1 MAVEIPTA
9 RYWRIHI
16 CRANTSSGYGTAA
29 CRAVTLRLTDS
40 GGTPLAHSEVTN
52 VGLYS
57 PTNST
62 SVASLGDAN
71 TGTDT
76 QWAGNFYYEWAYNG
90 YAVRYD
96 MGSPVKPAKL
106 LARFSDTAFPFGWVG
121 GTYSMVWATMV
132 YGYIE
137 ASTDDVNWTVVS
149 RIASM
154 APGGFN
160 VDNLVAID
168 AVPAF
173 HYTHDIKKPISG
185 DGGIYGIVTEDG
197 IPVARQVLLLE
208 REFFTP
214 IKRTIST
221 VDGAYSFTNLNR
233 DREYAVLAIDSTEE
247 PGQPGV
253 YKNALIR
260 DRITPIPANGLPT
273 DGLPWFFRV
282 RRSMRLTP
290 ACQWNFYGPGTKYT
304 GTYGFGRGALLRNTT
319 LVDTA
324 AGGGYDLRGIPIPV
338 PVGLRAVYP
347 KSLTPT
353 QINSGHTTTGSEWT
367 IELIAEIPSGA
378 DPTAVYAFSG
388 IAEYASYPWGYALG
402 NQYGP
407 TIEILSSGTVNFRLG
422 TSLSQAP
429 AVRATGSATPGT
441 IAHILVAYRENQEAC
456 LYINGVLAQ
465 NANMAGLG
473 EARVVGPNASP
484 GTWTSVHAQGFN
496 TGVVNSRMTRINSMF
511 MHAGVPLNY
520 TANSSA
526 TRMETGTVWAA
537 AYDHSVYTDPDAGGV
552 PISVRDLYESWAN
565 NAVWTGGSRPNGW
578 PVAPSFSGYGIE
590 VAADAP
596 CMWFRMQETNGT
608 DYVQA
613 IGAKHVG
620 GYFTAT
626 GVAYQQL
633 GMTGGLNSIGFSANG
648 GLRIAGSLNFSAA
661 NDYYLA
667 SGYTVSEEGAIEFWM
682 RPSAF
687 SKAQGTIFH
696 TYTADSNSAK
706 LWVYTNTSGNVAI
719 RFQDSAGSLFTY
731 TFAKVFSTATAYHVA
746 IVWDGVLTNKVTL
759 YVDGVKHS
767 DSGFFFTPAEGLA
780 NSTFN
785 MTIGNLIDNPTTA
798 PPYNGSVSADTY
810 TFYGDLQDVAVYS
823 YPLSAARIAAHY
835 AARNL

>member
-9 RYWRIHI
+9 RYWRIQI
-16 CRANTSSGYGTAA
+16 CRIDTSSGYASA
-29 CRAVTLRLTDS
+29 VCRVVTLRLTDS
-40 GGTPLAHSEVTN
+40 GGTPLPHSAVTN
-52 VGLYS
+52 AGVYS
-57 PTNST
+57 PINGTVMT
-62 SVASLGDAN
+62 SLADSN
-71 TGTDT
+71 IGTDV
-76 QWAGNFYYEWAYNG
+76 QWGGNGFYNWGYGG

-106 LARFSDTAFPFGWVG
+106 LTRFSDALTTLGWVG
-121 GTYSMVWATMV
+121 GSYSMVWPTMV
-132 YGYIE
+132 YAYIE
-137 ASTDDVNWTVVS
+137 ASTDDVNWNIVS
-149 RIASM
+149 RIATM

-168 AVPAF
+168 STPAF
-173 HYTHDIKKPISG
+173 HYTSDIKKPISG

-214 IKRTIST
+214 IRRTIST
-221 VDGAYSFTNLNR
+221 ADGAYSFTNLNR

-304 GTYGFGRGALLRNTT
+304 GAYAFGRGAAIRNAT
-319 LVDTA
+319 LVDTD

-347 KSLTPT
+347 KSLYPT
-353 QINSGHTTTGSEWT
+353 QISSGHSASGAEWT
-367 IELIAEIPSGA
+367 IELIAEIPSGS
-378 DPTAVYAFSG
+378 DPTAVYAWSG
-388 IAEYASYPWGYALG
+388 IADYPGYPWGYALG

-407 TIEILSSGTVNFRLG
+407 VLEILSSGTVNFRLG
-422 TSLSQAP
+422 TSLSNAP

-441 IAHILVAYRENQEAC
+441 IAHILVAYRESQEAC

-465 NANMAGLG
+465 NASMAGLG
-473 EARVVGPNASP
+473 EARVVGPAANP
-484 GTWTSVHAQGFN
+484 GTWTSVQSQGSHV
-496 TGVVNSRMTRINSMF
+496 GVVNSRMRRINAMF
-511 MHAGVPLNY
+511 MHAGAPLTY
-520 TANSSA
+520 SMNSSS

-537 AYDHSVYTDPDAGGV
+537 VYDHSVYTDPDAGGV

-565 NAVWTGGSRPNGW
+565 NAVWTGGSRPSGW
-578 PVAPSFSGYGIE
+578 PTAPSFSGYGIE

-596 CMWFRMQETNGT
+596 AMWFRLQDLSNT

-613 IGAKHVG
+613 LGSKHMG
-620 GYFTAT
+620 GYFTQT
-626 GVAYQQL
+626 GITYQRP
-633 GMTGGLNSIGFSANG
+633 GMTAGLNSIGFSANG
-648 GLRIAGSLNFSAA
+648 ALRIAGALDFATA
-661 NDYYLA
+661 NDNYLS
-667 SGYTVSEEGAIEFWM
+667 SGYTVSEVGTIEFWM

-696 TYTADSNSAK
+696 TYTPDTNIAR
-706 LWVYTNTSGNVAI
+706 LWVYTNTSGNIAI
-719 RFQDSAGSLFTY
+719 RFQDSAGSVFTY
-731 TFAKVFSTATAYHVA
+731 TFTKVFSAGTAYHVA
-746 IVWDGVLTNKVTL
+746 IVWDGVVTNKVTL
-759 YVDGVKHS
+759 YVDGEKYS
-767 DSGFFFTPAEGLA
+767 DSGFFFVPSDNLA
-780 NSTFN
+780 NATYNASL
-785 MTIGNLIDNPTTA
+785 GNIVDNPTTL
-798 PPYNGSVSADTY
+798 PPYNGTISADTY
-810 TFYGDLQDVAVYS
+810 TYNGDLQDFAVYS

-835 AARNL
+835 AARNI